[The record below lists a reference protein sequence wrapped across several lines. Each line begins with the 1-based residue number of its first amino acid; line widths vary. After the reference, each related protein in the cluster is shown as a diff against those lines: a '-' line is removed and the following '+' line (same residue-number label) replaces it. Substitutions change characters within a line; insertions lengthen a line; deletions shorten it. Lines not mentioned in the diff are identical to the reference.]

1 MKKLISLTLICLMTF
16 VLIAGCTPAQNNGED
31 RDGYTDENKIPY
43 KEIKDTSSLPKNV
56 EIFIQ
61 SMKKQRGFTNFR
73 DENTNILVISSGE
86 KTTGGYGID
95 VESVK
100 EVGGIVEVVVKET
113 SPEKGSVVT
122 EVLTYPF
129 IILKMPMTLES
140 FKVIN
145 TEGEE
150 FTYIPSSRL
159 NISENGIYVG
169 QIDNN
174 FVEIKINGESRTFML
189 TDETRETIEE
199 LGENRQIEFTYY
211 INENNQLVVTYI
223 KEIDHWEN
231 ASKTETGTYVGQID
245 NFSIEVT
252 IDGKAKA
259 FINYEMD
266 RLLKD
271 IKEGDK
277 VEVKYSK
284 NKQGQ
289 LELIR
294 IEKTD

>member
-1 MKKLISLTLICLMTF
+1 
-16 VLIAGCTPAQNNGED
+16 
-31 RDGYTDENKIPY
+31 
-43 KEIKDTSSLPKNV
+43 
-56 EIFIQ
+56 
-61 SMKKQRGFTNFR
+61 
-73 DENTNILVISSGE
+73 
-86 KTTGGYGID
+86 
-95 VESVK
+95 
-100 EVGGIVEVVVKET
+100 
-113 SPEKGSVVT
+113 VT

-129 IILKMPMTLES
+129 IILKMPMALES

-150 FTYIPSSRL
+150 FTYIPSNRL
-159 NISENGIYVG
+159 NVSENGIYVG

-174 FVEIKINGESRTFML
+174 FVEIKINGEPKTFML
-189 TDETRETIEE
+189 TDETRETIES
-199 LGENRQIEFTYY
+199 LSENRQIAFTYY
-211 INENNQLVVTYI
+211 INENNQLVVTDI
-223 KEIDHWEN
+223 KEIGTWEKTL
-231 ASKTETGTYVGQID
+231 KTETGTYVGRID

-289 LELIR
+289 LELIS

>member
-1 MKKLISLTLICLMTF
+1 MTF

-31 RDGYTDENKIPY
+31 RDGYTDENKIRY

-113 SPEKGSVVT
+113 TPEKGSVVT

>member
-1 MKKLISLTLICLMTF
+1 MTF

-31 RDGYTDENKIPY
+31 RDGYTDENKIRY

-113 SPEKGSVVT
+113 TPEKGSVVT

-150 FTYIPSSRL
+150 FTYIPSNRL
-159 NISENGIYVG
+159 NVSENGIYVG

-174 FVEIKINGESRTFML
+174 FVEIKINGEPKTFML
-189 TDETRETIEE
+189 TDETRETIES
-199 LGENRQIEFTYY
+199 LSENRQIAFTYY
-211 INENNQLVVTYI
+211 INENNQLVVTDI
-223 KEIDHWEN
+223 KEIGTWEKTL
-231 ASKTETGTYVGQID
+231 KTETGTYVGRID

-289 LELIR
+289 LELIS

>member
-1 MKKLISLTLICLMTF
+1 MTF
-16 VLIAGCTPAQNNGED
+16 VLIAGCTPAKNNGED